1 MNDLISTFIAT
12 KKLSTNTQKSYAYD
26 LAQFLT
32 VIDGKITTDK
42 LTVYESFLSHLTVSA
57 KKRKLSAVNQFLYYL
72 YKTGTLSDFFRL
84 ENKEKLT
91 IKKSQYVYRDLTTY
105 YDVETEYVQGKAIF
119 ILISELG
126 LLPNEIQLLKWENID
141 LTFAILKVIKSDM
154 VRIIELSP
162 LLQIIFEQQKK
173 DGAIYLFEHG
183 EHKPF
188 SRQWYFNQLNI
199 FLQSIGLEEF
209 TAQKLR
215 EQYILKEKQRG
226 RSLLEVSYSLGL
238 KSPVTLEK
246 YYKE

>member
-12 KKLSTNTQKSYAYD
+12 KKLSTNTQKSYTYD

-42 LTVYESFLSHLTVSA
+42 LTVYESFLSYLTVSA

-126 LLPNEIQLLKWENID
+126 LLPNEIQFLKWENID
-141 LTFAILKVIKSDM
+141 LTFAILKVIKYDM